1 MFTMLMNMSGSFQKI
16 MGRNHLG
23 PTLMVSFIIIIM
35 AGTLMAVIDPNV
47 QTPMDGIWWAW
58 VTVTTVGYGDIV
70 PGSTAGRLFGSVLIL
85 MGIGLFS
92 MMTASFSAFF
102 MQQEEEDLIAKET
115 ANADRLAK
123 MESRMEQLETK
134 LDQLLTIALEAEQQR
149 REQGRDLDGGER

>member
-1 MFTMLMNMSGSFQKI
+1 
-16 MGRNHLG
+16 
-23 PTLMVSFIIIIM
+23 
-35 AGTLMAVIDPNV
+35 
-47 QTPMDGIWWAW
+47 
-58 VTVTTVGYGDIV
+58 
-70 PGSTAGRLFGSVLIL
+70 
-85 MGIGLFS
+85 
-92 MMTASFSAFF
+92 

>member
-1 MFTMLMNMSGSFQKI
+1 M
-16 MGRNHLG
+16 
-23 PTLMVSFIIIIM
+23 
-35 AGTLMAVIDPNV
+35 
-47 QTPMDGIWWAW
+47 
-58 VTVTTVGYGDIV
+58 TVTTVGYGDIV